1 MLLHTCCA
9 PCALPIIEYLL
20 ETKGKEKL
28 ALYFYNPNIF
38 PKEEY
43 EKRQEEVK
51 KIAKIYNLKLFTGDY
66 RHEEWLKYLGAEL
79 PQLSSSY
86 PENKERCLA
95 CFRFRLEKTAQF
107 ARENKYERFGTT
119 LSINRYKDT
128 ETINSYGF
136 FLAEKNHLSYQ
147 EFEIEPIEAHQLELE
162 LSRRYGLYRQRYCGC
177 EFSLPKNRPL

>member
-1 MLLHTCCA
+1 MLLHICCA

-20 ETKGKEKL
+20 KTKKANEF

-38 PKEEY
+38 PKKEY
-43 EKRQEEVK
+43 EKRREEVE

-66 RHEEWLKYLGAEL
+66 RHEEWREYLEEEL
-79 PQLSSSY
+79 PQPPFSY
-86 PENKERCLA
+86 LENKERCFA

-128 ETINSYGF
+128 EAINNYGF

-147 EFEIEPIEAHQLELE
+147 EFEIEPGKAHQLELE
-162 LSRRYGLYRQRYCGC
+162 LSRRYDLYRQKYCGC